1 MRTRFARVKEL
12 AGADSEKFAEEEVR
26 KSRERLF
33 ALYACIRAPVI
44 RDPVARRRHGN
55 GEKVGFCPQKRAKS
69 GICGSSRRDL
79 PTCVSACVIERK
91 RRLSRG
97 LRRFGK
103 CFGALLQS
111 FRVAVAACAYAKI
124 FRRPRVVWRARA
136 SDTRVRKTADEAFCV
151 RARLWRRCKIGSRAA
166 LAASRS
172 GRQNAKRRS
181 EGVI

>member
-1 MRTRFARVKEL
+1 MRTSFARVKEL

-79 PTCVSACVIERK
+79 PTCASACVIERK

-97 LRRFGK
+97 LRRSGES
-103 CFGALLQS
+103 CGALFGRYDLPWRRALTQKFS
-111 FRVAVAACAYAKI
+111 APVSCVAGSRKRY
-124 FRRPRVVWRARA
+124 ARA
-136 SDTRVRKTADEAFCV
+136 
-151 RARLWRRCKIGSRAA
+151 
-166 LAASRS
+166 
-172 GRQNAKRRS
+172 
-181 EGVI
+181 